1 MHAVI
6 GYYLSTDDTK
16 LWMIDVFVEKME
28 SLPTK
33 KFFGAGIACVVV
45 EIPRPQCGM
54 SNDMSETTEMKPW
67 LWALR

>member
-1 MHAVI
+1 MMSS
-6 GYYLSTDDTK
+6 GCYLPTDDTK
-16 LWMIDVFVEKME
+16 MQMSEVFVEMIE

-54 SNDMSETTEMKPW
+54 QYDMSETTELKP
-67 LWALR
+67 